1 MRAACG
7 MRCISLPPLPITIAR
22 RQLTLCSLGPRR
34 APMPQACGICRG
46 LRAPGRCAGAR
57 RDGLL
62 LHADA
67 GWRRYS
73 KHASPLQVKQLVGDT
88 QLSREEVLAYL
99 NWWSSLDADV
109 RADLQSTRLEAE
121 RAAEERRMI
130 EMEQR
135 KLAAAEATARNRTFQ
150 GGAHAPPACNAQCL
164 AQNTPVPPRRST
176 AHAWL

>member
-1 MRAACG
+1 M
-7 MRCISLPPLPITIAR
+7 
-22 RQLTLCSLGPRR
+22 
-34 APMPQACGICRG
+34 
-46 LRAPGRCAGAR
+46 
-57 RDGLL
+57 
-62 LHADA
+62 
-67 GWRRYS
+67 
-73 KHASPLQVKQLVGDT
+73 KQLVGDT

-150 GGAHAPPACNAQCL
+150 GGAHTASPALRAGQL
-164 AQNTPVPPRRST
+164 ARISTGPFRRS
-176 AHAWL
+176 APHKQL